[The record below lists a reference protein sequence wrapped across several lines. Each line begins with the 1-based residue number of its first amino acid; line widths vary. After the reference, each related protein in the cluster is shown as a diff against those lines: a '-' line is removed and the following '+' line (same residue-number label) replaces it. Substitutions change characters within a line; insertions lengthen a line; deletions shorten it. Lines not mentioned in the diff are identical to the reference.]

1 MNIEHVLQIQIEG
14 ENYPSAGSRARQMFG
29 TRAWVAEAG
38 NGQHC
43 SGENYKINTF
53 FRNRFMAN
61 EMTSA
66 NGAGDAAQATKVYFA
81 Y

>member
-38 NGQHC
+38 NGKLC
-43 SGENYKINTF
+43 SGQNFKNQF
-53 FRNRFMAN
+53 FLILKDLSDTVQVRIIKTAIF
-61 EMTSA
+61 
-66 NGAGDAAQATKVYFA
+66 
-81 Y
+81 

>member
-38 NGQHC
+38 NGKLCSGQNFKNHFFYLKRFVWHC
-43 SGENYKINTF
+43 SGENNKN
-53 FRNRFMAN
+53 RNFLI
-61 EMTSA
+61 
-66 NGAGDAAQATKVYFA
+66 
-81 Y
+81 